1 MTEQKRSRLPYL
13 LLTALIFAIC
23 AGCFFWLI
31 RSSARITLSSG
42 SELNRMY
49 LREMT
54 DQIGSHFDTGLN
66 ARFSALHTI
75 AGSLNDEDLTDQDAL
90 AAFLTEAEVYN
101 GFQFLAFLDSDGLYY
116 SPDGVRPAASRLSFL
131 ADLLQ
136 GESDQISYSEALL
149 NENMIVMA
157 VTIDPVPYGDSTF
170 VAILAGLTSESF
182 SSGLALQ
189 NPEAQTYASIVT
201 QEGSFIIHN
210 TFNDDLPL
218 GTNILTKLDAYA
230 TFNEGYSLEQV
241 RADFASRSPGMTIFQ
256 AGSYLQCMYYAPIE
270 GTDWL
275 MLLVIPYDVIDQ
287 MVAAQTNRL
296 NGNAMIVLVIILAS
310 ISILFLAYYA
320 NLQQHT
326 RALVQANEA
335 AVAAQERAENAN
347 RAKSEFLSRMSHEIR
362 TPMNGIIG
370 MSTIARQNL
379 DDPAKVD
386 DCLKKVSLSSKHLL
400 ALINDVLDMSKIES
414 GKLEM
419 QYEPFDLRLFLEGL
433 VSVYHTQAESKGLGF
448 ETVLTGQ
455 VDETLVGDS
464 LRLSQILSNL
474 LSNAI
479 KFTAPGGAVTLRVTE
494 AERETDRLWLLFQV
508 TDTGVGIKEENFD
521 KIFEAFEQ
529 EDSGVAH
536 KFGGTGLGL
545 SIVKR
550 FTEMM
555 GGSVELKSVL
565 GQGSTFSVRI
575 PFSTVKGARPIVW
588 EEGLAAADPAVPE
601 IQYDFR
607 GKHILIAEDNELN
620 REIALELLGT
630 ETGAQ
635 ITEAV
640 DGQQA
645 VELFRQSEPGHFDLI
660 LMDIQMPRM
669 DGYAAT
675 RAIRAMDR
683 PDAKT
688 IPILA
693 MTANA
698 FAEDAEKSR
707 QAGMNAH
714 IPKPLEIANVYATLN
729 NVLTGQQSAPP
740 PSGQN

>member
-1 MTEQKRSRLPYL
+1 MTEHNKRPRLPYL
-13 LLTALIFAIC
+13 LLTALIFIIC
-23 AGCFFWLI
+23 AACFRWLI
-31 RSSARITLSSG
+31 QSSAKITLSSG
-42 SELNRMY
+42 AELNRMY

-54 DQIGSHFDTGLN
+54 AQINSHFETGLN

-75 AGSLNDEDLTDQDAL
+75 ARSVNDEDLVNQDAL
-90 AAFLTEAEVYN
+90 AAFLKEAEADN
-101 GFQFLAFLDSDGLYY
+101 GFQFMAFLDEDGLYY
-116 SPDGVRPAASRLSFL
+116 STEGVRPAASRLSFL

-136 GESDQISYSEALL
+136 GESNQISYSEALL
-149 NENMIVMA
+149 NENMIVMG
-157 VTIDPVPYGDSTF
+157 VTIDPVSFGDRTF
-170 VAILAGLTSESF
+170 VAMLAGLTNESF
-182 SSGLALQ
+182 SSRLALQ

-210 TFNDDLPL
+210 TFNDDLPA
-218 GTNILTKLDAYA
+218 GTNILSKLGAYA
-230 TFNEGYSLEQV
+230 NFNEGYSLDQV
-241 RADFASRSPGMTIFQ
+241 RVDFAARSPGMTIFHTD
-256 AGSYLQCMYYAPIE
+256 SHLQCMYYAPIE

-275 MLLVIPYDVIDQ
+275 MLLEIPYEVIDQ
-287 MVAAQTNRL
+287 MVAGQTSRL
-296 NGNAMIVLVIILAS
+296 NRNALVVLVIILAS
-310 ISILFLAYYA
+310 ISILFLAYYI

-379 DDPAKVD
+379 DDPAKVE

-400 ALINDVLDMSKIES
+400 SLINDVLDMSKIES

-419 QYEPFDLRLFLEGL
+419 KYEPFDLHLFLETM
-433 VSVYHTQAESKGLGF
+433 VSVYRIQAESKGLRF
-448 ETVLTGQ
+448 DAILTGR

-464 LRLSQILSNL
+464 LRLNQILSNL

-479 KFTAPGGAVTLRVTE
+479 KFTPEGGKVSLRIAE
-494 AERETDRLWLLFQV
+494 AGREEDRLWLLFQV
-508 TDTGVGIKEENFD
+508 SDTGVGIRKENFD
-521 KIFEAFEQ
+521 KVFEAFEQ
-529 EDSGVAH
+529 ENSGVSH

-555 GGSVELKSVL
+555 GGSVELESVF
-565 GQGSTFSVRI
+565 GKGSTFSVRI
-575 PFSTVKGARPIVW
+575 PFSTVEGARAIVW
-588 EEGLAAADPAVPE
+588 EEDPAASDLTSPATK
-601 IQYDFR
+601 YDFE
-607 GKHILIAEDNELN
+607 GKRILLAEDNELN
-620 REIALELLGT
+620 REIAVELLGE
-630 ETGAQ
+630 ETGAE
-635 ITEAV
+635 IVEAE
-640 DGQQA
+640 DGQRA
-645 VELFRQSEPGHFDLI
+645 VELFQQFEPGHFDLI

-675 RAIRAMDR
+675 RAIRAMNR

-707 QAGMNAH
+707 QAGMDAH
-714 IPKPLEIANVYATLN
+714 IPKPLEIATVYATLSEI
-729 NVLTGQQSAPP
+729 LTRKKSDH
-740 PSGQN
+740 

>member
-13 LLTALIFAIC
+13 LLTALIFIIC
-23 AGCFFWLI
+23 AGCFHWLI
-31 RSSARITLSSG
+31 QSSAQITLSSET
-42 SELNRMY
+42 ELNRMY

-54 DQIGSHFDTGLN
+54 AQIGSHFDTGLRS
-66 ARFSALHTI
+66 RFASLHTI
-75 AGSLNDEDLTDQDAL
+75 AGSVNGGDLTDQDAL
-90 AAFLTEAEVYN
+90 AAFLTEAEEDN
-101 GFQFLAFLDSDGLYY
+101 DFQFLAFLDEGGLYY

-149 NENMIVMA
+149 NENMIVMG
-157 VTIDPVPYGDSTF
+157 VTIDPVTFGDNTF
-170 VAILAGLTSESF
+170 VAMLAGLTSEAF
-182 SSGLALQ
+182 SSRLALQ

-201 QEGSFIIHN
+201 QDGSFIIHN
-210 TFNDDLPL
+210 TFNDDLPA
-218 GTNILTKLDAYA
+218 GTNILSKLEAYA
-230 TFNEGYSLEQV
+230 AFNEGYSLDQV
-241 RADFASRSPGMTIFQ
+241 RSDFASRSPGMTIFH
-256 AGSYLQCMYYAPIE
+256 AGSRLQCMYYAPIE

-275 MLLVIPYDVIDQ
+275 MLLDIPYEVIDQ
-287 MVAAQTNRL
+287 MVAGQTSRL
-296 NGNAMIVLVIILAS
+296 NRNALVVLAVILVS
-310 ISILFLAYYA
+310 ISILFLAYYF

-326 RALVQANEA
+326 RALVRANET
-335 AVAAQERAENAN
+335 AVAAQERAESAN

-379 DDPAKVD
+379 NDPAKVD
-386 DCLKKVSLSSKHLL
+386 DCLKKVSLSSQHLL

-419 QYEPFDLRLFLEGL
+419 KCEPFDLRLFLESL
-433 VSVYHTQAESKGLGF
+433 VSVYRTQAESRDLSF
-448 ETVLTGQ
+448 DTVLAGQ
-455 VDETLVGDS
+455 VDDTVVGDS
-464 LRLSQILSNL
+464 LRLNQILSNL

-479 KFTAPGGAVTLRVTE
+479 KFTPAGGRVTLRVTE
-494 AERETDRLWLLFQV
+494 AEREEGRLWLLFQV
-508 TDTGVGIKEENFD
+508 SDTGVGIKEENFD
-521 KIFEAFEQ
+521 KVFLAFEQ
-529 EDSGVAH
+529 EHSGVAH
-536 KFGGTGLGL
+536 QFGGTGLGL

-555 GGSVELKSVL
+555 GGSVKLESVF
-565 GQGSTFSVRI
+565 GAGSTFSVRV
-575 PFSTVKGARPIVW
+575 PFSTVEGARPIVW
-588 EEGLAAADPAVPE
+588 DGNLAASALTTSGVE
-601 IQYDFR
+601 YDFR
-607 GKHILIAEDNELN
+607 GKRILLAEDNELN
-620 REIALELLGT
+620 REIAVELLGE
-630 ETGAQ
+630 ETGAE
-635 ITEAV
+635 IVEAE

-645 VELFRQSEPGHFDLI
+645 VDLFRQSQPGHFDLI

-688 IPILA
+688 VPILA

-707 QAGMNAH
+707 QAGMDAH
-714 IPKPLEIANVYATLN
+714 IPKPLEIAAVYATLSEI
-729 NVLTGQQSAPP
+729 LARQR
-740 PSGQN
+740 SGD

>member
-1 MTEQKRSRLPYL
+1 MTEHNKRPRLPYL
-13 LLTALIFAIC
+13 LLTALIFIIC
-23 AGCFFWLI
+23 AACFRWLI
-31 RSSARITLSSG
+31 QSSAKITLSSG
-42 SELNRMY
+42 AELNRMY

-54 DQIGSHFDTGLN
+54 AQINSHFETGLN

-75 AGSLNDEDLTDQDAL
+75 ARSVNDEDLVNQDAL
-90 AAFLTEAEVYN
+90 AAFLKEAEADN
-101 GFQFLAFLDSDGLYY
+101 GFQFMAFLDEDGLYY
-116 SPDGVRPAASRLSFL
+116 STEGVRPAASRLSFL

-136 GESDQISYSEALL
+136 GESNQISYSEALL
-149 NENMIVMA
+149 NENMIVMG
-157 VTIDPVPYGDSTF
+157 VTIDPVSFGDRTF
-170 VAILAGLTSESF
+170 VAMLAGLTNESF
-182 SSGLALQ
+182 SSRLALQ

-210 TFNDDLPL
+210 TFNDDLPA
-218 GTNILTKLDAYA
+218 GTNILSKLGAYA
-230 TFNEGYSLEQV
+230 NFNEGYFLE
-241 RADFASRSPGMTIFQ
+241 
-256 AGSYLQCMYYAPIE
+256 
-270 GTDWL
+270 
-275 MLLVIPYDVIDQ
+275 IPYEVIDQ
-287 MVAAQTNRL
+287 MVAGQTSRL
-296 NGNAMIVLVIILAS
+296 NRNALVVLVIILAS
-310 ISILFLAYYA
+310 ISILFLAYYI

-379 DDPAKVD
+379 DDPAKVE

-400 ALINDVLDMSKIES
+400 SLINDVLDMSKIES

-419 QYEPFDLRLFLEGL
+419 KYEPFDLHLFLETM
-433 VSVYHTQAESKGLGF
+433 VSVYRIQAESKGLRF
-448 ETVLTGQ
+448 DAILTGR

-464 LRLSQILSNL
+464 LRLNQILSNL

-479 KFTAPGGAVTLRVTE
+479 KFTPEGGKVSLRIAE
-494 AERETDRLWLLFQV
+494 AGREEDRLWLLFQV
-508 TDTGVGIKEENFD
+508 SDTGVGIRKENFD
-521 KIFEAFEQ
+521 KVFEAFEQ
-529 EDSGVAH
+529 ENSGVSH
-536 KFGGTGLGL
+536 KFGTGLGL

-555 GGSVELKSVL
+555 GGSVELESVF
-565 GQGSTFSVRI
+565 GKGSTFSVRI
-575 PFSTVKGARPIVW
+575 PFSTVEGARAIVW
-588 EEGLAAADPAVPE
+588 EEDPAASDLTSPATK
-601 IQYDFR
+601 YDFE
-607 GKHILIAEDNELN
+607 GKRILLAEDNELN
-620 REIALELLGT
+620 REIAVELLGE
-630 ETGAQ
+630 ETGAE
-635 ITEAV
+635 IVEAE
-640 DGQQA
+640 DGQRA
-645 VELFRQSEPGHFDLI
+645 VELFQQFEPGHFDLI

-675 RAIRAMDR
+675 RAIRAMNR

-707 QAGMNAH
+707 QAGMDAH
-714 IPKPLEIANVYATLN
+714 IPKPLEIATVYATLSEI
-729 NVLTGQQSAPP
+729 LTRKKSDH
-740 PSGQN
+740 

>member
-1 MTEQKRSRLPYL
+1 MTEHKKSRLPYL
-13 LLTALIFAIC
+13 LLTALILLIC

-31 RSSARITLSSG
+31 RSSEEITLSSET
-42 SELNRMY
+42 ELNRIY

-54 DQIGSHFDTGLN
+54 AQIGSHFETGLN

-75 AGSLNDEDLTDQDAL
+75 AGSVNGEDLEDQDSL
-90 AAFLTEAEVYN
+90 AAFLTEAEEFN
-101 GFQFLAFLDSDGLYY
+101 DFQFLAFLDDDGLYY
-116 SPDGVRPAASRLSFL
+116 SAEGVRPAASRLSFL
-131 ADLLQ
+131 GKLLQ
-136 GESDQISYSEALL
+136 GESDQVSYSEALL
-149 NENMIVMA
+149 NENMIVMG
-157 VTIDPVPYGDSTF
+157 VTIDPIAFGDRSF

-182 SSGLALQ
+182 SSRLALQ

-201 QEGSFIIHN
+201 QAGSFIIHN
-210 TFNDDLPL
+210 TFNEELPA
-218 GTNILTKLDAYA
+218 GTNILSKLEAYA
-230 TFNEGYSLEQV
+230 SFNEGYSLEQV
-241 RADFASRSPGMTIFQ
+241 RADFASRSPGMTIFR
-256 AGSYLQCMYYAPIE
+256 AGSRLQCMYYAPIE

-275 MLLVIPYDVIDQ
+275 MLLEIPYEVIDE
-287 MVAAQTNRL
+287 MVAGQTSRL
-296 NGNAMIVLVIILAS
+296 NGNALIVLVIILVS
-310 ISILFLAYYA
+310 ISVLFLAYYF

-326 RALVQANEA
+326 RALVHANEA

-419 QYEPFDLRLFLEGL
+419 KYEPFDLRLFLESL
-433 VSVYHTQAESKGLGF
+433 VSVYQTQAESKGLCF
-448 ETVLTGQ
+448 DTVLTGR
-455 VDETLVGDS
+455 VDETVVGDS
-464 LRLSQILSNL
+464 LRLNQILSNL

-479 KFTAPGGAVTLRVTE
+479 KFTSAGGKVTLRVAE
-494 AERETDRLWLLFQV
+494 AEREEGRLWLLFQV
-508 TDTGVGIKEENFD
+508 ADTGVGIKEENFD
-521 KIFEAFEQ
+521 KVFEAFEQ
-529 EDSGVAH
+529 EHSGVAH

-555 GGSVELKSVL
+555 GGSVKLESVF
-565 GQGSTFSVRI
+565 GEGSTFSVRI
-575 PFSTVKGARPIVW
+575 PFSTVEDARAIVW
-588 EEGLAAADPAVPE
+588 EEGLTASDPSVPE
-601 IQYDFR
+601 VQYDFR
-607 GKHILIAEDNELN
+607 GKRILLAEDNELN
-620 REIALELLGT
+620 REIAVELLGA
-630 ETGAQ
+630 ETGAE
-635 ITEAV
+635 IVEAE
-640 DGQQA
+640 DGRRA
-645 VELFRQSEPGHFDLI
+645 VELFGQSEPGHFDLI
-660 LMDIQMPRM
+660 LMDIQMPVM

-683 PDAKT
+683 PDAGT

-698 FAEDAEKSR
+698 FAEDAEKSL
-707 QAGMNAH
+707 QAGMDAH
-714 IPKPLEIANVYATLN
+714 IPKPLEIAAMYATLSEI
-729 NVLTGQQSAPP
+729 LSRQKSDP
-740 PSGQN
+740 

>member
-1 MTEQKRSRLPYL
+1 MTEQRRPRLPYL

-23 AGCFFWLI
+23 AGGFVWLI
-31 RSSARITLSSG
+31 RSSAQITLSSG
-42 SELNRMY
+42 TEVNRMY

-54 DQIGSHFDTGLN
+54 AQIISHFDTGLN
-66 ARFSALHTI
+66 ARFSSLRTI
-75 AGSLNDEDLTDQDAL
+75 AGSVNDQDLADQDAL
-90 AAFLTEAEVYN
+90 VDFLQKTGEYN
-101 GFQFLAFLDSDGLYY
+101 DFQFLAFLDDDGLYY
-116 SPDGVRPAASRLSFL
+116 CADGVRPAASRLSFL
-131 ADLLQ
+131 GELLQ
-136 GESDQISYSEALL
+136 GKSDQVSYSEALL
-149 NENMIVMA
+149 NENMIVMG
-157 VTIDPVPYGDSTF
+157 VTIDPVDFGDRTF
-170 VAILAGLTSESF
+170 VAMLGGLTSESF
-182 SSGLALQ
+182 SSHLALQ

-201 QEGSFIIHN
+201 QDGSFIIHN
-210 TFNDDLPL
+210 TFNDDLPE
-218 GTNILTKLDAYA
+218 GTNILSKLDAYA
-230 TFNEGYSLEQV
+230 SFNEGYSLEQV
-241 RADFASRSPGMTIFQ
+241 RADFAGRSPGMTVFH
-256 AGSYLQCMYYAPIE
+256 AGSYLQCMYYAPVE

-275 MLLVIPYDVIDQ
+275 ILLEIPYDVIDQ
-287 MVAAQTNRL
+287 MVAGQTDRL
-296 NGNAMIVLVIILAS
+296 NGHAVVVLVIILAS
-310 ISILFLAYYA
+310 ISILFLAYYI

-335 AVAAQERAENAN
+335 AVAAQKRAENAN

-379 DDPAKVD
+379 NDPAKVE

-419 QYEPFDLRLFLEGL
+419 NYEPFDLRVFLESL
-433 VSVYHTQAESKGLGF
+433 VSVYRTQAESRGLF
-448 ETVLTGQ
+448 FDIVLTGR

-464 LRLSQILSNL
+464 LRLNQILSNL

-479 KFTAPGGAVTLRVTE
+479 KFTSIGGRVVLRVIE
-494 AERETDRLWLLFQV
+494 AGREKGRLWLLFQV
-508 TDTGVGIKEENFD
+508 SDTGVGIKEENFD
-521 KIFEAFEQ
+521 KVFEAFEQ

-555 GGSVELKSVL
+555 GGSVELESVF
-565 GQGSTFSVRI
+565 GEGSTFSIRI
-575 PFSTVKGARPIVW
+575 PFPTVEGAQAIVW
-588 EEGLAAADPAVPE
+588 EEDQASLAPATPVMM
-601 IQYDFR
+601 YDFQ
-607 GKHILIAEDNELN
+607 GKRILLAEDNELN
-620 REIALELLGT
+620 REIAVELLGT
-630 ETGAQ
+630 ETGAE
-635 ITEAV
+635 IVEAE
-640 DGQQA
+640 DGRQA
-645 VELFRQSEPGHFDLI
+645 VELFQQSAPGWFDLI

-675 RAIRAMDR
+675 RVIRAMDR

-693 MTANA
+693 MTVNA

-707 QAGMNAH
+707 QAGMDAH
-714 IPKPLEIANVYATLN
+714 IPKPLEIATVYATLN
-729 NVLTGQQSAPP
+729 KILTGQKK
-740 PSGQN
+740 GR